1 MYFSI
6 IAIILVAICG
16 IFLYRKYS
24 WKTYIGYL
32 EPFEASSDSY
42 KKGEYSKS
50 KYFYYSEGVIN
61 LKKHPEL
68 QRFHVI
74 GGKDVLVKPW
84 DRQENLLIDEG
95 KTKVA
100 IFEVIDDLNG
110 IYIGI
115 PCIRVVESIIVDETN
130 DPLSEYKKTSLGVSW
145 GNGEYHKVL
154 PGENLIGTI
163 EYESL

>member
-32 EPFEASSDSY
+32 EPFEASADSY

-115 PCIRVVESIIVDETN
+115 R
-130 DPLSEYKKTSLGVSW
+130 
-145 GNGEYHKVL
+145 
-154 PGENLIGTI
+154 
-163 EYESL
+163 